1 MIEKIITIILLSF
14 ISLIPI
20 LIWGYVF
27 SYIDNT
33 KFNKTRFFVWIFWWG
48 ISVIPILYLDK
59 IIENSSFSILNIFH
73 YISKL
78 NSFENLI
85 NFVISLSLFTFLIAW
100 IAFIFVSWLN
110 RSKETLYLYLKNIL
124 IFIAFIIVL
133 SFIILFF
140 SKLNL
145 WNSKVIETLSFWN
158 TIFDSIKLIFFYYV
172 IVAFIEETSKHF
184 NFIQTSS
191 SKIKTIDK
199 WVLYA
204 IFVALWFSL
213 VENILYIYNLYLN
226 FWLNLELAKIY
237 FFRSVFSV
245 MVHVLCS
252 SVIAYFFS
260 KAFIYFAKKELSIN
274 FIKTFFVWLFS
285 WIFLHMIF
293 DVSLTFGF
301 SFIIIIYFIGWYFY
315 ISSIFYRD

>member
-59 IIENSSFSILNIFH
+59 IIESSSFSILNIFH
-73 YISKL
+73 YISEL
-78 NSFENLI
+78 NSFETLI
-85 NFVISLSLFTFLIAW
+85 NFVFSLSLFTFLIAW
-100 IAFIFVSWLN
+100 VAFIFVSWLN
-110 RSKETLYLYLKNIL
+110 RSKEILYLYLKNIL
-124 IFIAFIIVL
+124 IFLAFIIIL
-133 SFIILFF
+133 SFIILSF
-140 SKLNL
+140 SKVNL
-145 WNSKVIETLSFWN
+145 WNSQVIETLSFWN
-158 TIFDSIKLIFFYYV
+158 TIFDSIKLIFFYYI

-191 SKIKTIDK
+191 SQIKTIDK

-213 VENILYIYNLYLN
+213 VENILYIYNLYLT
-226 FWLNLELAKIY
+226 FWLNLELAKTY
-237 FFRSVFSV
+237 FFRSIFSV

-252 SVIAYFFS
+252 SVVAYFFS

-274 FIKTFFVWLFS
+274 FIKTFFLWLFS
-285 WIFLHMIF
+285 WILLHMIF